1 MDAAA
6 KHDGVSLNDKLH
18 TGPDLLNSLVG
29 VLLRFREQ
37 RVGLAADIEA
47 MFHQVQIIEED
58 QPAMRFLWRNTEL
71 ERPPDVYQMLV
82 MIFWGASSPCIA
94 NYVLRKPALENRQ
107 DVAFFVDTIRSVKK
121 NFYMDDP
128 LKSVCDETTA
138 VQMVREITSLLARG
152 GFRLTKWISST
163 REVLSQIPP

>member
-6 KHDGVSLNDKLH
+6 KYDGVYLNDKLH

-47 MFHQVQIIEED
+47 MFHQVQIKEED
-58 QPAMRFLWRNTEL
+58 QLALRFLWLNLEL

-82 MIFWGASSPCIA
+82 MIFGAASSPCMA
-94 NYVLRKPALENRQ
+94 NYVLRK
-107 DVAFFVDTIRSVKK
+107 D
-121 NFYMDDP
+121 
-128 LKSVCDETTA
+128 
-138 VQMVREITSLLARG
+138 
-152 GFRLTKWISST
+152 ST
-163 REVLSQIPP
+163 

>member
-6 KHDGVSLNDKLH
+6 KHDRVSLNDKLH

-58 QPAMRFLWRNTEL
+58 QLALRFFWQNLEL

-82 MIFWGASSPCIA
+82 MTFGAASSPCMA
-94 NYVLRKPALENRQ
+94 NYVLRKTALGNRQ
-107 DVAFFVDTIRSVKK
+107 DVAFSANKI
-121 NFYMDDP
+121 
-128 LKSVCDETTA
+128 KSVE
-138 VQMVREITSLLARG
+138 
-152 GFRLTKWISST
+152 KNST
-163 REVLSQIPP
+163 WMTF